1 MHTNKYK
8 YVSILSAMAVLLL
21 LGIYMWMTYR
31 SASRDITERAGNQ
44 LLWAVSQKYDSGM
57 SLDTVAM
64 YVDSLLSVAGISRD
78 VTLQQIEGDA
88 RNREGVSRNEKVVWQ
103 NNERSSSWS
112 MYTKPVSIGRDGSR
126 AIRLALNNPY
136 PELARRLS
144 PLFLISAIILSFFAV
159 IIIQLL
165 RFINEQEQMA
175 ELRNDFSYAMVHDMK
190 SPLSSIIMGAHFL
203 HSGKVDDKPQI
214 KEKYYTIIEEEAEHL
229 LALVNKLLTISKLE
243 NKKLILNKWDIH
255 IEPIINDLVEKAKAK
270 STKPIEVKTFLE
282 VKNVLADEQYLTE
295 AIANLIDNA
304 VKYSK
309 DEIELSIKTFD
320 TDRYVLLK
328 VRDNGI
334 GMTKEEQQ
342 VIFDKFGRAAIHE
355 KNRKGGVSGFG
366 LGLNYVDQ
374 VMRAHGKIALCVAL
388 SGVTAFATESGK
400 LAGRAQKSIKAGNF
414 AKGYS
419 QLERALIASR
429 KEADRRSE
437 GRIIIAMGQVRTMS
451 LDYDMADSLLNYV
464 ENEGMDRSTRGMLV
478 KAKMALKNATE
489 KYSEAVRLC
498 EGFDEDDLDGSLKT
512 NCKALSIQNAP
523 SLTQAPT
530 TTRKPNRPS
539 RWSASA
545 PTTIREFTTGRTP
558 A

>member
-1 MHTNKYK
+1 MHKNKYK
-8 YVSILSAMAVLLL
+8 YVSIVSAAAVLLL

-31 SASRDITERAGNQ
+31 SVTKDIEERAGAQ
-44 LLWAVSQKYDSGM
+44 LTWAMFYESYTRADIVTEGDTLSLPEARRNLSLASSVEGMNDALSRKYHSEI

-64 YVDSLLSVAGISRD
+64 YVDSLLSVAGINRD
-78 VTLQQIEGDA
+78 VTVQEIRDKEGK
-88 RNREGVSRNEKVVWQ
+88 RERVIRE
-103 NNERSSSWS
+103 NNDRRSSWS
-112 MYTKPVSIGRDGSR
+112 LMTKPVSIRRDGSR
-126 AIRLALNNPY
+126 AIRLALNIPY

-144 PLFLISAIILSFFAV
+144 PLFLISAIILGFFAI

-165 RFINEQEQMA
+165 RFITEQEQMT

-214 KEKYYTIIEEEAEHL
+214 KEKYYSIIEDEAEHL

-243 NKKLILNKWDIH
+243 NKKLILNKHETDLQ
-255 IEPIINDLVEKAKAK
+255 PIIDDLVEKAKAK
-270 STKPIEVKTFLE
+270 ATKPIEITTHLE

-309 DEIELSIKTFD
+309 DEIKIEIKSWD
-320 TDRYVLLK
+320 TDKHVLLK

-374 VMRAHGKIALCVAL
+374 VMQAHGGK
-388 SGVTAFATESGK
+388 VTVSSEKDKFSEFTLYIPKEK
-400 LAGRAQKSIKAGNF
+400 NENK
-414 AKGYS
+414 
-419 QLERALIASR
+419 R
-429 KEADRRSE
+429 KE
-437 GRIIIAMGQVRTMS
+437 I
-451 LDYDMADSLLNYV
+451 
-464 ENEGMDRSTRGMLV
+464 
-478 KAKMALKNATE
+478 
-489 KYSEAVRLC
+489 
-498 EGFDEDDLDGSLKT
+498 
-512 NCKALSIQNAP
+512 
-523 SLTQAPT
+523 
-530 TTRKPNRPS
+530 
-539 RWSASA
+539 
-545 PTTIREFTTGRTP
+545 
-558 A
+558 

>member
-1 MHTNKYK
+1 MHNNKYK
-8 YVSILSAMAVLLL
+8 YVSILSAVTVLLL

-31 SASRDITERAGNQ
+31 SALKDIAERAGNQ
-44 LLWAVSQKYDSGM
+44 LTWAMFYESYTRADLVTEGDTLSLPQSRGNLSLASSVEGM
-57 SLDTVAM
+57 NDALSRKFHSELSLETVAM
-64 YVDSLLSVAGISRD
+64 YVDSLLSVARINRD
-78 VTLQQIEGDA
+78 VTVQEIDPSTGSKA
-88 RNREGVSRNEKVVWQ
+88 AKVIRQ

-112 MYTKPVSIGRDGSR
+112 LMTKPVSIRRDGSR

-144 PLFLISAIILSFFAV
+144 PLFLVSAIILGFFAV

-165 RFINEQEQMA
+165 RFITEQEQMA

-214 KEKYYTIIEEEAEHL
+214 KEKYYTIIEDEAEHL

-243 NKKLILNKWDIH
+243 NRKLILNKWDIY

-270 STKPIEVKTFLE
+270 ATKPIVISTHLE

-309 DEIELSIKTFD
+309 DEIEITIKTFD
-320 TDRYVLLK
+320 TDKYVLLK

-374 VMRAHGKIALCVAL
+374 VMQAHGGKVTVA
-388 SGVTAFATESGK
+388 
-400 LAGRAQKSIKAGNF
+400 
-414 AKGYS
+414 
-419 QLERALIASR
+419 
-429 KEADRRSE
+429 SE
-437 GRIIIAMGQVRTMS
+437 KDKFS
-451 LDYDMADSLLNYV
+451 
-464 ENEGMDRSTRGMLV
+464 
-478 KAKMALKNATE
+478 
-489 KYSEAVRLC
+489 
-498 EGFDEDDLDGSLKT
+498 
-512 NCKALSIQNAP
+512 
-523 SLTQAPT
+523 
-530 TTRKPNRPS
+530 
-539 RWSASA
+539 
-545 PTTIREFTTGRTP
+545 EFTLYIPKVKSVKTEL
-558 A
+558 

>member
-1 MHTNKYK
+1 MSI
-8 YVSILSAMAVLLL
+8 VSAAAVLLL

-31 SASRDITERAGNQ
+31 SVTKDIEERAGAQ
-44 LLWAVSQKYDSGM
+44 LTWAMFYESYTRADIVTEGDTLSLPEARRNLSLASSVEGMNDALSRKYHSEI

-64 YVDSLLSVAGISRD
+64 YVDSLLSVAGINRD
-78 VTLQQIEGDA
+78 VTVQEIRDKEGK
-88 RNREGVSRNEKVVWQ
+88 RERVIRE
-103 NNERSSSWS
+103 NNDRRSSWS
-112 MYTKPVSIGRDGSR
+112 LMTKPVSIRRDGSR

-144 PLFLISAIILSFFAV
+144 PLFLISAIILGFFAI

-165 RFINEQEQMA
+165 RFITEQEQMT

-214 KEKYYTIIEEEAEHL
+214 KEKYYSIIEDEAEHL

-243 NKKLILNKWDIH
+243 NKKLILNKHETDLQ
-255 IEPIINDLVEKAKAK
+255 PIIDNLVEKAKAK
-270 STKPIEVKTFLE
+270 ATKPIEVTTHLE

-309 DEIELSIKTFD
+309 DEIKIEIKSWD
-320 TDRYVLLK
+320 TDKHVLLK

-374 VMRAHGKIALCVAL
+374 VMQAHGGK
-388 SGVTAFATESGK
+388 VTVSSEKDKFSEFTLYIPKEK
-400 LAGRAQKSIKAGNF
+400 NENK
-414 AKGYS
+414 
-419 QLERALIASR
+419 R
-429 KEADRRSE
+429 KE
-437 GRIIIAMGQVRTMS
+437 I
-451 LDYDMADSLLNYV
+451 
-464 ENEGMDRSTRGMLV
+464 
-478 KAKMALKNATE
+478 
-489 KYSEAVRLC
+489 
-498 EGFDEDDLDGSLKT
+498 
-512 NCKALSIQNAP
+512 
-523 SLTQAPT
+523 
-530 TTRKPNRPS
+530 
-539 RWSASA
+539 
-545 PTTIREFTTGRTP
+545 
-558 A
+558 

>member
-1 MHTNKYK
+1 MNDALSRKYH
-8 YVSILSAMAVLLL
+8 SEL
-21 LGIYMWMTYR
+21 
-31 SASRDITERAGNQ
+31 
-44 LLWAVSQKYDSGM
+44 
-57 SLDTVAM
+57 SLDNVAM
-64 YVDSLLSVAGISRD
+64 YVDSLLSVVRINRD
-78 VTLQQIEGDA
+78 VTVQEVELDDESGRMD
-88 RNREGVSRNEKVVWQ
+88 GVRWKVVRQ

-112 MYTKPVSIGRDGSR
+112 MMTKPVSIRRDQSR

-144 PLFLISAIILSFFAV
+144 PLFMISAIILGFFAV

-165 RFINEQEQMA
+165 RFITEQEQMV

-214 KEKYYTIIEEEAEHL
+214 KEKYYTIIEDEAEHL

-243 NKKLILNKWDIH
+243 NKKLILNKWNIY
-255 IEPIINDLVEKAKAK
+255 IEPIINDLVEKAKVK
-270 STKPIEVKTFLE
+270 VTKPIEVNISLE

-304 VKYSK
+304 LKYSK

-320 TDRYVLLK
+320 TDKYVLLK

-374 VMRAHGKIALCVAL
+374 VMQAHGGK
-388 SGVTAFATESGK
+388 VTVS
-400 LAGRAQKSIKAGNF
+400 
-414 AKGYS
+414 
-419 QLERALIASR
+419 
-429 KEADRRSE
+429 SE
-437 GRIIIAMGQVRTMS
+437 KDKFS
-451 LDYDMADSLLNYV
+451 
-464 ENEGMDRSTRGMLV
+464 
-478 KAKMALKNATE
+478 
-489 KYSEAVRLC
+489 
-498 EGFDEDDLDGSLKT
+498 
-512 NCKALSIQNAP
+512 
-523 SLTQAPT
+523 
-530 TTRKPNRPS
+530 
-539 RWSASA
+539 
-545 PTTIREFTTGRTP
+545 EFTLYIPKETHKTHSIHDKITLG
-558 A
+558 

>member
-1 MHTNKYK
+1 M
-8 YVSILSAMAVLLL
+8 LLL

-31 SASRDITERAGNQ
+31 SVTKDIEERAGAQ
-44 LLWAVSQKYDSGM
+44 LTWAMFYESYTRADIVTEGDTLSLPEARRNLSLASSVEGMNDALSRKYHSEI

-64 YVDSLLSVAGISRD
+64 YVDSLLSVAGINRD
-78 VTLQQIEGDA
+78 VTVQEIGDKDGK
-88 RNREGVSRNEKVVWQ
+88 RERVIRE
-103 NNERSSSWS
+103 NNDRRSSWS
-112 MYTKPVSIGRDGSR
+112 LMTKPVSIRRDGSR

-144 PLFLISAIILSFFAV
+144 PLFLISAIILGFFAI

-165 RFINEQEQMA
+165 RFIIEQEQMT

-214 KEKYYTIIEEEAEHL
+214 KEKYYSIIEDEAEHL

-243 NKKLILNKWDIH
+243 NKKLILNKHETDLQ
-255 IEPIINDLVEKAKAK
+255 PIIDDLVEKAKAK
-270 STKPIEVKTFLE
+270 ATKPIEVTTHLE

-309 DEIELSIKTFD
+309 DEIKIEIKSWD
-320 TDRYVLLK
+320 TDKQVLLK

-374 VMRAHGKIALCVAL
+374 VMQAHGGK
-388 SGVTAFATESGK
+388 VTVSSEKDKFSEFTLYIPKEK
-400 LAGRAQKSIKAGNF
+400 NENK
-414 AKGYS
+414 
-419 QLERALIASR
+419 R
-429 KEADRRSE
+429 KE
-437 GRIIIAMGQVRTMS
+437 I
-451 LDYDMADSLLNYV
+451 
-464 ENEGMDRSTRGMLV
+464 
-478 KAKMALKNATE
+478 
-489 KYSEAVRLC
+489 
-498 EGFDEDDLDGSLKT
+498 
-512 NCKALSIQNAP
+512 
-523 SLTQAPT
+523 
-530 TTRKPNRPS
+530 
-539 RWSASA
+539 
-545 PTTIREFTTGRTP
+545 
-558 A
+558 